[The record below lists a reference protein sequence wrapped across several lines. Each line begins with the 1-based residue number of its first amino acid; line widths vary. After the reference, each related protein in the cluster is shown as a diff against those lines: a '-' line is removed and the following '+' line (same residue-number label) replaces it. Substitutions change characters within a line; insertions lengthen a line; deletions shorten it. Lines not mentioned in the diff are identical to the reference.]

1 MTKKVVRASRVK
13 LGEHYLRLDVPRT
26 IGIVNVTSDSFSG
39 DGLGCDVRAA
49 VRMGVDLFD
58 QGADIVDIG
67 GESTR
72 PGASPVTAEEEISR
86 VCPVV
91 KRLSKQYPGRIS
103 VDTMKSDVAEEAI
116 AAGASIVNDVSG
128 LRERSMIDVISRN
141 SASVIIMH
149 MKGEPRTMQKN
160 PHYDDVVGEI
170 GRYLQGQVTKAEKA
184 GVDPDRILVDP
195 GIGFGKTLDHNLEIL
210 GRLGELLTVGKP
222 IVVGASRKSFIG
234 KLTGAEPGRRLE
246 GSIAAAVLAVREGA
260 SFVRVHDV
268 AETVEALKV
277 ADAIMKSVKNRCYR
291 SRLS

>member
-128 LRERSMIDVISRN
+128 LRERSMIDVISRD

-170 GRYLQGQVTKAEKA
+170 VRYLQRQVTKAEKA

-246 GSIAAAVLAVREGA
+246 GSVAAAVLAVREGA

-268 AETVEALKV
+268 AETVEALMV
-277 ADAIMKSVKNRCYR
+277 ADAIMKSVKNRCHR
-291 SRLS
+291 TSLS